1 LSFLD
6 DSSKVGSIDRSN
18 MLNYIESTPE
28 ILMTTFNTACESRI
42 EAPNVDI
49 SNSITFV
56 GVGGSAICGDLISNW
71 LSQNYYNKVFVNR
84 NYKLAKCFTKDDFV
98 IAISYSGNTFETL
111 KQMKESLTR
120 NIPIYAIT
128 SGGKMEQVCLQKSIP
143 YIKLDAGI
151 PPRAA
156 LPAIFGSI
164 SYLLSEARFTDASKI
179 NQVTQKLE
187 KVREKIRYSVPTTD
201 NPIKQLAHKIINT
214 SVSVYALHR
223 LESVARRGKCQ
234 LNENAKIPAT
244 FNSIPELCHNEIE
257 SLLELKKVNK
267 QTFILIR
274 DSLENRIE
282 STILNSLKK
291 LLDELVIKSSY
302 EICSEGSTVLETMW
316 ASIYQFDYLSYY
328 LALLRRIDPTPIPV
342 ITRFKSIF
350 NNAYFNV

>member
-1 LSFLD
+1 M
-6 DSSKVGSIDRSN
+6 GSIDRSN

-28 ILMTTFNTACESRI
+28 ILMTTFNAAYESRI
-42 EAPNVDI
+42 EVPNIDT
-49 SNSITFV
+49 SNSIIFL

-71 LSQNYYNKVFVNR
+71 LSQNYTNKVFVNR
-84 NYKLAKCFTKDDFV
+84 NYKLANYLTKDDFV
-98 IAISYSGNTFETL
+98 IVISYSGNTFETL
-111 KQMKESLTR
+111 KQMEEALTLK
-120 NIPIYAIT
+120 IPIYAIT
-128 SGGKMEQVCLQKSIP
+128 SGGKMERECLQKSIP

-156 LPAIFGSI
+156 LPAMFGSI
-164 SYLLSEARFTDASKI
+164 SYLLSEARFTDTYKI

-214 SVSVYALHR
+214 SVSVYALYR

-257 SLLELKKVNK
+257 SLLELNK
-267 QTFILIR
+267 ADRQTFLIIR
-274 DSLENRIE
+274 DSLENKIE

-291 LLDELVIKSSY
+291 FLDELVFKSSY
-302 EICSEGSTVLETMW
+302 EICSEGSTVLETIW
-316 ASIYQFDYLSYY
+316 TSIYQFDYLSYY
-328 LALLRRIDPTPIPV
+328 LALLRKVDPTPIPA
-342 ITRFKSIF
+342 ITRFKSLF
-350 NNAYFNV
+350 NSTYLHS